1 MERKRRS
8 KSRGK
13 IKDMCLLQSG
23 QGDGENKD
31 QNKKE
36 MKEKRKK
43 TYRFSLKNDLI
54 VESKTLGVI
63 SC

>member
-1 MERKRRS
+1 MERKRRG

-43 TYRFSLKNDLI
+43 NLQIFTK
-54 VESKTLGVI
+54 K
-63 SC
+63 